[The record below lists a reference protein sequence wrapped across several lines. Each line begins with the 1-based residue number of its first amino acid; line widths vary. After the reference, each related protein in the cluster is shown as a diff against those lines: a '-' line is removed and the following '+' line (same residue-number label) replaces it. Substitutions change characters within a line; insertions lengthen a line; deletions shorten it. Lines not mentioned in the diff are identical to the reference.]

1 MHTGQRSGRYT
12 NLLLLLILLWLLLLV
27 VIVVIIIAFHI
38 PMVHPAAALYLSV
51 CLSVCSHHSVDV
63 DSLHAITQVG
73 RQPVQSDSPDAE
85 LRLQASQ
92 QNTVINRISVN
103 TVSATSR

>member
-1 MHTGQRSGRYT
+1 MNAHWAEIWALYKFIVI
-12 NLLLLLILLWLLLLV
+12 LILLWLLLL
-27 VIVVIIIAFHI
+27 VVIIIAFHI